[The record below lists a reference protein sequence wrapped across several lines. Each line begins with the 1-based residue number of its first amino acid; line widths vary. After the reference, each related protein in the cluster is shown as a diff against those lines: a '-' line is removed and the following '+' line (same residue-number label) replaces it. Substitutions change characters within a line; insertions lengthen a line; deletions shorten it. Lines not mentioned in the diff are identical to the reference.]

1 MVMYLHW
8 FALYASSK
16 FKFTELVLS
25 EIPPLRFQR
34 QFLSYRLA
42 KAMPLRQP
50 SRSARSAK
58 SAKSPSSLLALLLMS
73 LFKSL
78 LCWIVLLLSGVGR
91 VCSQI
96 IFSHPY
102 HIIDLTIILLLVNN
116 NLSFTF
122 TYLYL
127 HDPSLQT
134 DIFKGGHGNEIAN

>member
-25 EIPPLRFQR
+25 EIPALKFQR

-42 KAMPLRQP
+42 KAMPLRQL
-50 SRSARSAK
+50 SRSARSAR
-58 SAKSPSSLLALLLMS
+58 SPSSLLALLLVS
-73 LFKSL
+73 LFLLKAF
-78 LCWIVLLLSGVGR
+78 LCWIMLQLSGVGCI
-91 VCSQI
+91 CSQI
-96 IFSHPY
+96 NLFLSY
-102 HIIDLTIILLLVNN
+102 HMIDLTIILLIVNN

-134 DIFKGGHGNEIAN
+134 DIPKEVMEM